1 MSRKKTNIEKE
12 IRALKKRLAK
22 KQSRKRKVRIVARS
36 VISKSKTVIF
46 DPCAICGV
54 REATTRDHVPPKA
67 IFPQP
72 RPTMITVPACSECN
86 NGASDF
92 DDLFKVYLSMQATGK
107 SEIATRLFKERTVRT
122 LQRNKSLLA
131 KIKAESK
138 SLLVENT
145 EGESEEKL
153 GVLWDSEAHD
163 HVVERTIRGLYYHH
177 SKKVLANDAE
187 LKVQWLKSIPEE
199 IESILELLTEQVI
212 GDDQVRYKY
221 YIAPEDPRHSVW
233 LFDFYGAHYTS
244 GYTEPTDS

>member
-1 MSRKKTNIEKE
+1 MSRKKVINEKE

-22 KQSRKRKVRIVARS
+22 KQFRK
-36 VISKSKTVIF
+36 SKIGLVPKQAKTVIL

-67 IFPQP
+67 IFPKP
-72 RPTMITVPACSECN
+72 RPKMITVPACSECN
-86 NGASDF
+86 NGASDY

-107 SEIATRLFKERTVRT
+107 SEIATSLFKDKTVRT

-153 GVLWDSEAHD
+153 GILWDSEAHD
-163 HVVERTIRGLYYHH
+163 KVLERTIRGLYYHH
-177 SKKVLANDAE
+177 SKKVLTNDAG
-187 LKVQWLKSIPEE
+187 LKVQWLESIPEE
-199 IESILELLTEQVI
+199 IESILDLLTEQVI

-233 LFDFYGAHYTS
+233 LFDFYGVHYAS
-244 GYTEPTDS
+244 GYTEPTNS